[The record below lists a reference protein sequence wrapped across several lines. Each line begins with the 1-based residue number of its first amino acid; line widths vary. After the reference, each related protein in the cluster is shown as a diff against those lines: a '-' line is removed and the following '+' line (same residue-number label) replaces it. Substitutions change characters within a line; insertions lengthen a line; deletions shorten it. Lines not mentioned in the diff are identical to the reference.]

1 MRPCWN
7 LNTASFI
14 PADLNSKCEY
24 FAITCNSCKLGG
36 EMRLEWLEDILA
48 VAQTGSFS
56 EAAERRHLTPS
67 AFSRRIQH
75 IEDQVGVALFDRTR
89 KPVQLLSHTA
99 AQRDQIALLA
109 RQLRQL
115 GADLRRGDQTSA
127 NNLVISSQHS
137 LTTGLTPSIIKTLN
151 QDRGDI
157 YIRLRSANL
166 AECFSQLLSR
176 QADILIVYRQR
187 GTEHPI
193 LGSYIESITLGIET
207 LIPVLAPDALAN
219 LVTGPDIGPNAT
231 VVPYVAYPAE
241 VFLGQVLERSMMPR
255 VRSTLGVAPSAET
268 ALTLA
273 ALELATMGIGVAWVP
288 RSLAQERIAAGRLV
302 DLSGFLPSCDLE
314 VTAVR
319 LVGNPRP
326 VEVAVWKRLNR
337 YRLSDAADAAA
348 PA

>member
-1 MRPCWN
+1 
-7 LNTASFI
+7 
-14 PADLNSKCEY
+14 
-24 FAITCNSCKLGG
+24 
-36 EMRLEWLEDILA
+36 MRLEWLEDILA
-48 VAQTGSFS
+48 VAETGSFS

-75 IEDQVGVALFDRTR
+75 IEDQVGVELFDRTR
-89 KPVQLLSHTA
+89 KPVQLLTHTA
-99 AQRDQIALLA
+99 AQRDQIAMLA

-115 GADLRRGDQTSA
+115 GAELRRGDHMSA

-137 LTTGLTPSIIKTLN
+137 LTTSLTPSIIKNLN
-151 QDRGDI
+151 RDRGDI

-176 QADILIVYRQR
+176 QADILIVYRLR
-187 GTEHPI
+187 ETEHPI
-193 LGSYIESITLGIET
+193 LGSYIESITMGVEA

-219 LVTGPDIGPNAT
+219 LVTGPDAT

-241 VFLGQVLERSMMPR
+241 VFLGQVLERSVMPR
-255 VRSTLGVAPSAET
+255 VRSAIEAAPRAET

-288 RSLAQERIAAGRLV
+288 QSLAQERISAGKLV
-302 DLSGFLPSCDLE
+302 NLSDFLPSCSLE

-326 VEVAVWKRLNR
+326 VEVAVWERLSH
-337 YRLSDAADAAA
+337 YRLSEIAAGVT